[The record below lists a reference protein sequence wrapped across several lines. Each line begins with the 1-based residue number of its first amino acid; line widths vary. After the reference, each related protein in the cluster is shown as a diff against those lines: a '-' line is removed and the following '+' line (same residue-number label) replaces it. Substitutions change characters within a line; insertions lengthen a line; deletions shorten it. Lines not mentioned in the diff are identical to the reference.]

1 MGRVKN
7 YYWEQIINQD
17 QMAFYIADEEKREPM
32 KTRQS
37 SQAQLIFQHLKRGYA
52 ITPLEALNKFGCFR
66 LAAVIHTLRKKGH
79 HITTDFVVKGDKHF
93 ARYKLKQ

>member
-1 MGRVKN
+1 VVVKVGRVKS
-7 YYWEQIINQD
+7 YYWEQIINND
-17 QMAFYIADEEKREPM
+17 QEENEGMA
-32 KTRQS
+32 TRQS
-37 SQAQLIFQHLKRGYA
+37 SQRQSIFRHLQKGFS

-93 ARYKLKQ
+93 ASYKLKQ